1 MEKINLTGEQ
11 MEVASAMLDYVRTGT
26 EEYIAVSG
34 YAGTGKTT
42 VMGYAGA
49 KIVEMNPQMAIAW
62 CAPTGKAASVLK
74 SKLADFGALNSNSE
88 VNTVHGHIY
97 RLNKNNS
104 KTGKL
109 SFSRKSSEL
118 FEYDLIVVDEASM
131 ITRDM
136 FSDLLAF
143 GKKIIFIGDS
153 GQLPPVGDVAFA
165 PLIRT
170 SLSLSTVHRQALK
183 NPITAV
189 ATEVRNGGEIPFG
202 TRGQEFC
209 KIHKGS
215 SAFQRIIRMFADK
228 ILGGETM
235 ILCGINNTRIQL
247 NRSLRA
253 MLGFTGTLPMAG
265 EKLVCLK
272 NRRDYGLFNGQIINV
287 CEAAQYMDNKAC
299 YMVGLEDDMA
309 VMAYTGAL
317 NTPPGPPLQSK
328 MAEDWEN
335 IKECKDELGDEP
347 FLFDYGYACSV
358 HKAQGSEWENVLLYD
373 ERTRHMDDMDYA
385 RWLYTG
391 ITRARNRLCILC

>member
-1 MEKINLTGEQ
+1 MQKINLTGEQ
-11 MEVASAMLDYVRTGT
+11 MDVASAMLDYVRTGT
-26 EEYIAVSG
+26 EPYIAVSG

-42 VMGYAGA
+42 VMGYAGS
-49 KIVEMNPQMAIAW
+49 KIVEMNPKIAIAW

-74 SKLADFGALNSNSE
+74 NKLADFGALNSNSE

-97 RLNKNNS
+97 RLNKSNS
-104 KTGKL
+104 REGKL

-118 FEYDLIVVDEASM
+118 FDYDLIVVDEASM

-165 PLIRT
+165 PLINT
-170 SLSLSTVHRQALK
+170 NLNLSTVHRQALK

-189 ATEVRNGGEIPFG
+189 ATEVRNGGGIPYG
-202 TRGQEFC
+202 ARGHEFC

-215 SAFQRIIRMFADK
+215 SQFQRIIKMFADK

-235 ILCGINNTRIQL
+235 ILCGINATRIQL

-272 NRRDYGLFNGQIINV
+272 NRRDFGLFNGQIVNV
-287 CEAAQYMDNKAC
+287 CEAAQYMDNTAC
-299 YMVGLEDDMA
+299 YMVGLENDVA

-317 NTPPGPPLQSK
+317 NTPPGPALRDR
-328 MAEDWEN
+328 MNADWEN
-335 IKECKDELGDEP
+335 IKECKDEMGDDP